1 MDTPHRRPRRPGS
14 NAIRWLG
21 WAAVGALLLGAAIAP
36 TSFASTATGNNGT
49 VKIHDGATEEEPIV
63 HNEPHVCTF
72 HLHFFFADPFQAGAW
87 EIQKWSPGDK
97 GEVVMSGT
105 YNTNPS
111 GEDRQPEEGAYALD
125 PGHYKLFWDGDTGKH
140 DKMKVFWVDCPAPA
154 HTPTPA
160 QTPTPG
166 GSEQPIGSAP
176 ASPPVS
182 GSETPTGS
190 ELPIAGSPSPS
201 GGEEGI
207 VGTPP
212 SSPPTGEVEGIVGA
226 PPQATPPAT
235 DAAATTP
242 ATDDGWR
249 AVLLGLA
256 AVTALT
262 VLLVPSRMLGARSIR
277 AENKRS
283 RSR

>member
-1 MDTPHRRPRRPGS
+1 MDTPQRRPRRPGS

-111 GEDRQPEEGAYALD
+111 GEDRQPEEGAYTLD

-140 DKMKVFWVDCPAPA
+140 DKMKVFWVDCASPTGSPTGSGAGETESPTD
-154 HTPTPA
+154 TPTGSGA
-160 QTPTPG
+160 GETETPT
-166 GSEQPIGSAP
+166 
-176 ASPPVS
+176 
-182 GSETPTGS
+182 ETPTGS
-190 ELPIAGSPSPS
+190 GAGESDVPTGTPTETAAPTESFS
-201 GGEEGI
+201 GGGQG
-207 VGTPP
+207 VTVAPTQP
-212 SSPPTGEVEGIVGA
+212 STDTIAPASGA
-226 PPQATPPAT
+226 
-235 DAAATTP
+235 DSG
-242 ATDDGWR
+242 GWR
-249 AVLLGLA
+249 LLLLAFAGLLA
-256 AVTALT
+256 S
-262 VLLVPSRMLGARSIR
+262 LLVLQPVRVQERHPR
-277 AENKRS
+277 R
-283 RSR
+283 